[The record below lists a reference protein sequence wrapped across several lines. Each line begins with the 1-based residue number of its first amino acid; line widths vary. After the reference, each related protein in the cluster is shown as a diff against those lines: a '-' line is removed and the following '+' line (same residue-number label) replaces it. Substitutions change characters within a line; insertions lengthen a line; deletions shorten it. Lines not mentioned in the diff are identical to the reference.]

1 MSTGLALL
9 QRQEP
14 SEVSYLREAWHF
26 QGISGGSGGESNQSN
41 ERDERAKEED

>member
-14 SEVSYLREAWHF
+14 REVSYLREAWRF
-26 QGISGGSGGESNQSN
+26 QGISGGSGGERNQSN
-41 ERDERAKEED
+41 KRDDRATEEC